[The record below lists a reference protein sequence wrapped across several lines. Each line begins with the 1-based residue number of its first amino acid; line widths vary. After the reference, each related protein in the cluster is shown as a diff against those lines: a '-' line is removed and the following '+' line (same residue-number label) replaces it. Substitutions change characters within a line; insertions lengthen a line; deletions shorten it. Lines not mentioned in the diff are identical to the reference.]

1 MGRTDSLEKTLMLG
15 KIAGGEGD
23 DRGWDGCMASLMQW
37 TWVWVGVRSWWWTVK
52 PGVLH
57 STESQR
63 VGHNWVTELNWTE
76 CRRCWFHPWVRKIL
90 WRREWLPT
98 AVYLP
103 GKSHGQGS
111 LVGYSPWGCKESD
124 TTEHAQDTQL
134 VRGHIYI
141 WTPILIFQT
150 LSYFFYTP
158 LPEENKNQYR
168 ACVSSTYQGKI
179 QDVSKH
185 LASGRKNNR

>member
-1 MGRTDSLEKTLMLG
+1 MFIHRCCVSCLLRVRKASPTAHWVKNLPAVQEKQGRRFSSWGE
-15 KIAGGEGD
+15 KIA
-23 DRGWDGCMASLMQW
+23 
-37 TWVWVGVRSWWWTVK
+37 
-52 PGVLH
+52 
-57 STESQR
+57 
-63 VGHNWVTELNWTE
+63 
-76 CRRCWFHPWVRKIL
+76 
-90 WRREWLPT
+90 WRRKWQSTP
-98 AVYLP
+98 VFLP